1 MCRRKRPAYECAER
15 LRADLR
21 PELCHGNGYAA
32 FVPVRVILPVDVLV
46 TLRQL
51 RRSRSEG
58 RSYIHYRDACL
69 AQAALELSEQD
80 VALCRWTRPREQWCA
95 HGQLVAPTRHA
106 GRGGWR
112 KLLQVRFMEFVDE
125 RASPQFQPAGQLTHA
140 LEVQRYEAAGIVDG
154 TREQCRELHGE

>member
-58 RSYIHYRDACL
+58 RSYIHHRDACL
-69 AQAALELSEQD
+69 AQAAFELSEQD
-80 VALCRWTRPREQWCA
+80 VALGKELSLGMEPLMAGPLEVKYIPLSGHWVQQEQPQVVN
-95 HGQLVAPTRHA
+95 GY
-106 GRGGWR
+106 
-112 KLLQVRFMEFVDE
+112 LLDFLGDAARE
-125 RASPQFQPAGQLTHA
+125 RAPAA
-140 LEVQRYEAAGIVDG
+140 V
-154 TREQCRELHGE
+154 